1 MSVLVFGKT
10 GQVATELQKYK
21 GVIAVGRDVA
31 DLSNPKGVSDVIMNS
46 PVRAVINAAA
56 HTAVDKAESEEDL
69 ANIVNG
75 DAPKEMAIACH
86 KKGIPFVHISTD
98 YVFDGSGE
106 KPWRPTD
113 PTGPLGV
120 YGRSKLR
127 GEDAIRLVGGNHA
140 ILRTSWVYS
149 AHGNNFVKT
158 MLRLGADREQL
169 SIVCD
174 QIGGP
179 TSAAGIAKACMKIA
193 QTLQMSPEKAGTYHY
208 SGAPAVNWANFAR
221 FIFEQSGLSVD
232 VKDIPAT
239 DFPVPAPRPEN
250 SRLDCSSTEE
260 VFGIKQENWRENL
273 ARVLLELRD

>member
-1 MSVLVFGKT
+1 MSILVFGKT
-10 GQVATELQKYK
+10 GQVATELQKYE
-21 GVIAVGRDVA
+21 GIIAVGRDVA
-31 DLSNPKGVSDVIMNS
+31 DLSNPESVSEVIMNS
-46 PVRAVINAAA
+46 SARAVINAAA

-75 DAPKEMAIACH
+75 EAPKEMAIACH

-106 KPWRPTD
+106 TPWKPTD
-113 PTGPLGV
+113 PTGPLGA

-127 GEDAIRLVGGNHA
+127 GEDAIRAIGGTHA

-158 MLRLGADREQL
+158 MLRLGADRDQL

-179 TSAAGIAKACMKIA
+179 TSAADIAKACMKIA
-193 QTLQMSPEKAGTYHY
+193 QTLQISSEKAGTYHY
-208 SGAPAVNWANFAR
+208 SGAPAVNWADFAR

-232 VKDIPAT
+232 VTDIPAT

-260 VFGIKQENWRENL
+260 VFGIKQENWRESL
-273 ARVLLELRD
+273 TRVLLELRD